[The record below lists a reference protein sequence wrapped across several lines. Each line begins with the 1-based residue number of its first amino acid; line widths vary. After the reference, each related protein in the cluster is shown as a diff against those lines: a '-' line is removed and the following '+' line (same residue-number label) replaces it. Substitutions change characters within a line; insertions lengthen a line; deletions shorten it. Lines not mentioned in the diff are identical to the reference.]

1 MKAKRRTYSDRM
13 DAAPVGY
20 VKILKIGLVL
30 HVAIDLGKLN
40 PAGDTLVQLLVRQPR
55 AS

>member
-1 MKAKRRTYSDRM
+1 M

-30 HVAIDLGKLN
+30 HVAIDLGKL
-40 PAGDTLVQLLVRQPR
+40 PQDSDTLLQLLVRQPR
-55 AS
+55 